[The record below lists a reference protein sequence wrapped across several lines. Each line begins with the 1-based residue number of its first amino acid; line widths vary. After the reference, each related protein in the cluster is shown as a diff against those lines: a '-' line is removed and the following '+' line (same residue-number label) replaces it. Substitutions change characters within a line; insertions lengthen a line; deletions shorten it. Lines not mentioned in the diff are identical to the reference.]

1 MSRSLRFALLA
12 GGLALTLGMS
22 ACGLDSPQPSATSA
36 GAEDPGTLTIYTA
49 RDKALATEV
58 IADFEKAN
66 PNYAGKIQLLT
77 LGAQEALERVK
88 AEKSNPQ
95 GDVWWGG
102 TQQQMQQAAAE
113 QVLAP
118 APKDVIDAVPAE
130 QRDVDGLW
138 VGEMKLAEVIFYNK
152 DMLTA
157 DQAPKDWDDLISPA
171 MKDKI
176 AIRDVMASGT
186 MRSIYAAMID
196 RQFDAAGGP
205 DAGYEW
211 LKKLDANTKVYAANP
226 TDLYLR
232 ITRQEAAV
240 TAWNLQDVMLQI
252 KNQNAPFTPVVPESG
267 APMLIDGVAK
277 IKDGP
282 SPAGAD
288 KFLSFLMSKEEQAK
302 LSETYFQIPTI
313 SLPKEPSWL
322 ADLDLK
328 EMKVNWERVN
338 ASEPEWSNYWAANIK
353 GQGNS

>member
-1 MSRSLRFALLA
+1 MPRPLRFALLA
-12 GGLALTLGMS
+12 SGVALTLGMS
-22 ACGLDSPQPSATSA
+22 ACGLDSPQPSATSP
-36 GAEDPGTLTIYTA
+36 GAEGPGTLTIYTA

-95 GDVWWGG
+95 GDIWWGG

-118 APKDVIDAVPAE
+118 APKDVIDAVPAA
-130 QRDVDGLW
+130 QRDADGLW

-176 AIRDVMASGT
+176 AIRDVLASGT

-211 LKKLDANTKVYAANP
+211 LRKLDANTKVYAANP

-252 KNQNAPFTPVVPESG
+252 QNQKAPFTPVVPASG

-277 IKDGP
+277 IKNGP

-288 KFLSFLMSKEEQAK
+288 AFLSFLMSEEEQSK

-322 ADLDLK
+322 ADLNLK
-328 EMKVNWERVN
+328 EMNVNWERVN
-338 ASEPEWSNYWAANIK
+338 KSEPEWTSYWAANIK
-353 GQGNS
+353 GQGNR

>member
-1 MSRSLRFALLA
+1 MSRPLRFALLA

-22 ACGLDSPQPSATSA
+22 ACGLDSPQPSGTSP
-36 GAEDPGTLTIYTA
+36 GAEGPGTLTIYTA

-66 PNYAGKIQLLT
+66 PNYAGKIELLT

-95 GDVWWGG
+95 GDIWWGG

-118 APKDVIDAVPAE
+118 APQAVIDAVPAA
-130 QRDVDGLW
+130 QRDPDGLW

-176 AIRDVMASGT
+176 AIRDVLASGT

-196 RQFDAAGGP
+196 RQFDAAGSP
-205 DAGYEW
+205 EAGYEW
-211 LKKLDANTKVYAANP
+211 LRKLDANTKVYAANP

-252 KNQNAPFTPVVPESG
+252 KNQKAPFTPVVPASG

-277 IKDGP
+277 IKNGP

-288 KFLSFLMSKEEQAK
+288 AFLSFLMSKEEQSK

-313 SLPKEPSWL
+313 SLPQEPSWL
-322 ADLDLK
+322 ASLNLK
-328 EMKVNWERVN
+328 EMNVNWERVN
-338 ASEPEWSNYWAANIK
+338 KSEPEWSDYWAANIK
-353 GQGNS
+353 GQGGS